1 MSEPSLKEKT
11 VSGVGWSAFDSI
23 AKYGITFIVGV
34 ILARLLSPDEY
45 GLIGILTIFINLFNV
60 IVDGGFTNA
69 LIRKQGATEKDYC
82 TVFYTNL
89 VISIFLAATL
99 FACARPIALFFE
111 REELV
116 NLSRVMSII
125 VIINALSIVQRTRL
139 TKKID
144 FKTQTKITVIS
155 SLVSGV
161 IGIGMAMKGF
171 GVWSLV
177 GQQISN
183 QLVTTIFLW
192 LYNKWIPRLVF
203 SWNSFKELWDFGWK
217 LLVSGFLG
225 SLTDDI
231 YNAVIGKSFSPQ
243 SLGYYSRSQQF
254 ANIFSINIATVVNR
268 VSFPVLSPLQNNPQ
282 KLKAAYSRII
292 RCTMLITF
300 VLMLGLAAVAKPFIL
315 VLIGEKWLTSVYY
328 LQIICLYAM
337 LNPLHV
343 LNLNVINVVGRS
355 DLTLKLKVIKTILS
369 LIPILLGIFLDDI
382 YFMLAGSFVVSVFS
396 YYLNS
401 YFSGPLL
408 NYPTLEQVKDILPS
422 FSVALLMAL
431 PVYAMSFVPVSPFVI
446 LPIQIVVGG
455 GLTILLCNLFK
466 LPEYYETKDIAL
478 QYVKKLRKK

>member
-1 MSEPSLKEKT
+1 MAEPSLKEKT

-23 AKYGITFIVGV
+23 AKYGITFIVGI

-82 TVFYTNL
+82 TVFYTNF
-89 VISIFLAATL
+89 VISILLAATL
-99 FACARPIALFFE
+99 FVLARPIAFFFE

-116 NLSRVMSII
+116 NLSRVMSTI

-139 TKKID
+139 TKKIE

-161 IGIGMAMKGF
+161 IGIGMAVKGF

-183 QLVTTIFLW
+183 QLATTLLLW
-192 LYNKWIPRLVF
+192 LYNKWIPRLMF

-254 ANIFSINIATVVNR
+254 ANIFSTNIATVVNR

-282 KLKAAYSRII
+282 KLKAGYRRII

-328 LQIICLYAM
+328 LQIICLYTM

-343 LNLNVINVVGRS
+343 LNLNAINVVGRS
-355 DLTLKLKVIKTILS
+355 DLTLKLKIIKTILS
-369 LIPILLGIFLDDI
+369 VIPILLGIFLADI
-382 YFMLAGSFVVSVFS
+382 YFMLTGSLVVSVFS

-401 YFSGPLL
+401 YYSGPLL
-408 NYPTLEQVKDILPS
+408 NYPPLEQVKDILPS
-422 FSVALLMAL
+422 FVVALLMAL
-431 PVYAMSFVPVSPFVI
+431 PVYALSFIPVPPFVI

-455 GLTILLCNLFK
+455 GLTIILCKIFK
-466 LPEYYETKDIAL
+466 LPEYYETKVIAL